1 MQQVYDKQRMS
12 CEDWARE
19 ARARLSKGDVCPVCG
34 KEVGDD
40 LKSEVHFV
48 SLLEPV
54 RALLEEKARRAE
66 EVLTALA
73 RAEAEVRSLMRLEE
87 MEAKKETTAKEAYS
101 LAEKTVTDMP
111 LYATVKEADEVVSQV
126 EHALSAQ
133 QEVCDRLEALWKQAE
148 EGQQRLNRLTKER
161 EELTTACEQ
170 WHRKV
175 EEADKAVSRLETEL
189 RMLEE
194 ALSRE
199 ALTVSQCVEKG
210 ETLIVFTPW
219 QEAWKTDRETLLPP

>member
-1 MQQVYDKQRMS
+1 
-12 CEDWARE
+12 
-19 ARARLSKGDVCPVCG
+19 
-34 KEVGDD
+34 
-40 LKSEVHFV
+40 
-48 SLLEPV
+48 
-54 RALLEEKARRAE
+54 
-66 EVLTALA
+66 
-73 RAEAEVRSLMRLEE
+73 MRLEE

-175 EEADKAVSRLETEL
+175 EEADKAVSRLETD
-189 RMLEE
+189 
-194 ALSRE
+194 
-199 ALTVSQCVEKG
+199 CVC
-210 ETLIVFTPW
+210 
-219 QEAWKTDRETLLPP
+219 WKRRFRVRH